1 MGLLVD
7 GVWQDEDPRRSDERG
22 GFQRPD
28 SSFRSWVSADG
39 SSDFPAEPGRYHL
52 YVNRGCPWAHRA
64 LLYRAVKGLDGVVSL
79 SATAPAAG
87 PSGWRFAP
95 GPGCIAD
102 PIHGAEHLHQ
112 VYAAAQ
118 PDYTGRV
125 TVPVLWDRK
134 TGTIVNN
141 ESSEIIR
148 MFNSAFDTWGDAK
161 LDFYPGDLAS
171 EIDALNERIYR
182 DVNNGVYRC
191 GFAGT
196 QEAYEAAFERLFA
209 LLDELEE
216 RLGRRRYLFGD
227 RLTESDWRLFCTL
240 VRFDTAYY
248 PVFRCNLRR
257 IVDYENLWG
266 YTRDL
271 YQFPGVADTV
281 SLSHIK
287 RIYWS
292 NVRGRSPSPLIP
304 MGPELDFG
312 APHGRARP

>member
-1 MGLLVD
+1 M
-7 GVWQDEDPRRSDERG
+7 
-22 GFQRPD
+22 
-28 SSFRSWVSADG
+28 
-39 SSDFPAEPGRYHL
+39 
-52 YVNRGCPWAHRA
+52 
-64 LLYRAVKGLDGVVSL
+64 
-79 SATAPAAG
+79 
-87 PSGWRFAP
+87 
-95 GPGCIAD
+95 
-102 PIHGAEHLHQ
+102 
-112 VYAAAQ
+112 
-118 PDYTGRV
+118 
-125 TVPVLWDRK
+125 
-134 TGTIVNN
+134 
-141 ESSEIIR
+141 
-148 MFNSAFDTWGDAK
+148 
-161 LDFYPGDLAS
+161 
-171 EIDALNERIYR
+171 
-182 DVNNGVYRC
+182 YRC